1 MSLQKVNWQPSIAKT
16 QSSAMPNINTKVEKL
31 VDKIFEQ
38 LTASCP
44 SIKFWSER
52 EIAVAKQQWILGL
65 AENGIKTINQVR
77 NGMRE
82 LRAKDDDFVP
92 SIGKFIGWCKQGN
105 EYAHL
110 GLPSADELAK
120 RVKVFMGFGF
130 EMEDQFAFATDL
142 EYWLITDVYRKC
154 KVNRWNDK
162 QFDAGVKETLDAW
175 AGRLSSGE
183 SIPERRRQIPKTV
196 KIKVTDEKAMDYLAR
211 MRSILR
217 GNKTQSLT

>member
-1 MSLQKVNWQPSIAKT
+1 MNQVMNIQRVAENKNT
-16 QSSAMPNINTKVEKL
+16 QSASMVERLINRV
-31 VDKIFEQ
+31 FEQ
-38 LTASCP
+38 LIASCP
-44 SIKFWSER
+44 ILLTIQPEQLK
-52 EIAVAKQQWILGL
+52 IIKQQWVLGFI
-65 AENGIKTINQVR
+65 EGGVTTFEQVKR
-77 NGMRE
+77 GMAAV
-82 LRAKDDDFVP
+82 RAKSNGYLP
-92 SIGKFIGWCKQGN
+92 SVGEFISWCKSGN

-110 GLPSADELAK
+110 GLPSADDLAK
-120 RVKVFMGFGF
+120 RVKAFMGYGF
-130 EMEDQFAFATDL
+130 ELEDQFAFASDL

-183 SIPERRRQIPKTV
+183 IIPERRRQIPKTV

-217 GNKTQSLT
+217 GNKTQNTVTA

>member
-1 MSLQKVNWQPSIAKT
+1 MNQLTQKQQVRSTYVPERAKD
-16 QSSAMPNINTKVEKL
+16 M
-31 VDKIFEQ
+31 VDRIFEN

-44 SIKFWSER
+44 ILLTISGEQLDIL
-52 EIAVAKQQWILGL
+52 KQQWILGF
-65 AENGIKTINQVR
+65 AENEIKTFEQVKR
-77 NGMRE
+77 GMAAA
-82 LRAKDDDFVP
+82 RAKPNGYLP
-92 SIGKFIGWCKQGN
+92 SVGEFIGWCKAGN
-105 EYAHL
+105 KYAHL
-110 GLPSADELAK
+110 GLPSADELARRAK
-120 RVKVFMGFGF
+120 AFMGYGF
-130 EMEDQFAFATDL
+130 ELEDQFAFASDL

-196 KIKVTDEKAMDYLAR
+196 KIKVTDEKAMDYLAK

-217 GNKTQSLT
+217 GNKTQNTVTA